1 MRVSGRTLMTLA
13 VVAIVGAMVFT
24 AWGWP
29 FRAALF
35 PLAVGVPVLLLTLIE
50 LICVISGRTE
60 TLEEESLGADFR
72 LSETADPQLAGRRTV
87 AISLWIIAFLLLILL
102 VGFPIAIA
110 LFFVMYLRFGAAESW
125 SATLTTAS
133 AAWASFYILFVW
145 LLNTPLHEGWIQQ
158 WFGQ

>member
-60 TLEEESLGADFR
+60 TLE
-72 LSETADPQLAGRRTV
+72 
-87 AISLWIIAFLLLILL
+87 
-102 VGFPIAIA
+102 
-110 LFFVMYLRFGAAESW
+110 
-125 SATLTTAS
+125 
-133 AAWASFYILFVW
+133 
-145 LLNTPLHEGWIQQ
+145 
-158 WFGQ
+158 